1 MSEQELYD
9 EVAGNPV
16 PSKEVNLTT
25 IRDKAK
31 ELRDFYLQKA
41 DLENQLREANE
52 RIVHVERHELIDMFN
67 SAGISSVTVD
77 PDGNHPAFIAERSTV
92 YGAKIPDE
100 KRIEALQWFDQ
111 QGHGD
116 LVKSV
121 ITIQFGMQEHEKRLE
136 AMKLL
141 DAHGIEY
148 YTNESVHHMTLKAFV
163 KGELKKN
170 HVIPMDLL
178 GAYMFDQVIIKQGG

>member
-1 MSEQELYD
+1 MSEQEVLNAMA
-9 EVAGNPV
+9 EEPV
-16 PSKEVNLTT
+16 PQKETDLTV
-25 IRDKAK
+25 IRRKAV

-41 DLENQLREANE
+41 DLENQLRETNE
-52 RIVHVERHELIDMFN
+52 KIVHVERHELTDMFN
-67 SAGISSVTVD
+67 FANISSITVD
-77 PDGNHPAFIAERSTV
+77 AIDNHPAFIAERTTV

-100 KRIEALQWFDQ
+100 HRIEALEWFDQ

-121 ITIQFGMQEHEKRLE
+121 ITIQFGMQEHERRL
-136 AMKLL
+136 AVMKLL
-141 DAHGIEY
+141 DAAGVEY

-178 GAYMFDQVIIKQGG
+178 GAYVFDEVKIK